1 MLHKVV
7 QLGGKSYF
15 WLEKTNVVSM
25 IQEYQVSGFRVRE
38 YEELESTNMKQNVWG
53 GASWKIRW

>member
-1 MLHKVV
+1 M

-38 YEELESTNMKQNVWG
+38 YEELGSTNTEAERVG

>member
-1 MLHKVV
+1 M

-15 WLEKTNVVSM
+15 WLEKTNVASM

-38 YEELESTNMKQNVWG
+38 YEESLGERAGEKYIHDG
-53 GASWKIRW
+53 GV